1 MQKTVAVCEQGL
13 RDRACC
19 ENAGVPPL
27 FASAVSQSVASAS
40 TEIIAERAF
49 MDSNHNSQPV
59 QQMSAFKNNSC
70 KLSAIMFTDIKGF
83 SRRMGE
89 NERFTL
95 KLLRDHNRI
104 MRFLVRKHRGRI
116 VKSTGDGYLM
126 DFDSAVEAVQ
136 CAIEAQERF
145 TRYNF
150 DKPESDQIHV
160 RIGISLGEVRI
171 VDGDL
176 FGDEVNIAARLQT
189 LAEPSG
195 ICLTREV
202 YEMVKTKLTFVA
214 INFGPQELK
223 NICQKVEVFKIP
235 VKPLGQAAIEI
246 ASNRQDTLQVS
257 ETQTFE
263 PYLLPQ
269 SSPQAAQRPA
279 AIKAK
284 FWQPR
289 QFLKPLVSRHSLRR
303 ALPLVAL
310 SMLVPAL
317 FIQPGHSPRGLSS
330 ATLASVQHIATDS
343 LAQPAH
349 ALAEKTLLVAYF
361 ENRTGHAGDAWLVTG
376 LPDMIITDLQG
387 TPGVQVFGRTIL
399 EEAQQTTGAHK
410 TAGNNLQNARALAR
424 QTAADLLLFGGVVR
438 EGNRLR
444 VDVQLFDPQSGAL
457 LLAEKASGESVL
469 AVMNELTANLK
480 NKLAQP
486 LALPRTQN

>member
-1 MQKTVAVCEQGL
+1 
-13 RDRACC
+13 
-19 ENAGVPPL
+19 
-27 FASAVSQSVASAS
+27 
-40 TEIIAERAF
+40 
-49 MDSNHNSQPV
+49 
-59 QQMSAFKNNSC
+59 
-70 KLSAIMFTDIKGF
+70 MFTDIKGF

-246 ASNRQDTLQVS
+246 ASNRQETLQVS

-263 PYLLPQ
+263 PYLLP
-269 SSPQAAQRPA
+269 SGNAAQRRVTN
-279 AIKAK
+279 KGK
-284 FWQPR
+284 LWQPR
-289 QFLKPLVSRHSLRR
+289 QLFKPLVSRHSLRR

-317 FIQPGHSPRGLSS
+317 FLQPGHSPRGLSS
-330 ATLASVQHIATDS
+330 ATLASVQPGAADT
-343 LAQPAH
+343 LTQPA
-349 ALAEKTLLVAYF
+349 AASKTLLVSYF
-361 ENRTGHAGDAWLVTG
+361 ENRTGDDRDAWLVTG
-376 LPDMIITDLQG
+376 LTDMLVTDLQG
-387 TPGVQVFGRTIL
+387 TPGVQMLGRTIL
-399 EEAQQTTGAHK
+399 EEAAQANGVKKATGFTLSH
-410 TAGNNLQNARALAR
+410 ARACAR
-424 QTAADLLLFGGVVR
+424 QTAADLLLFGGFVR
-438 EGNRLR
+438 EGSRLR
-444 VDVQLFDPQSGAL
+444 VDIQIFDSRSGAL
-457 LLAEKASGESVL
+457 LLAEKAGGESVL
-469 AVMNELTANLK
+469 ALMTELTTNLK
-480 NKLAQP
+480 NKLVH
-486 LALPRTQN
+486 LPAVPRPAN

>member
-1 MQKTVAVCEQGL
+1 MQKTVAICEQGL

-19 ENAGVPPL
+19 ENAGVPSL
-27 FASAVSQSVASAS
+27 FASAVSQSVASAF

-235 VKPLGQAAIEI
+235 VKPLGHAAIEI
-246 ASNRQDTLQVS
+246 ASNRHETLQVS

-269 SSPQAAQRPA
+269 SRSQAAQQA
-279 AIKAK
+279 VAVKTK
-284 FWQPR
+284 FWQPQ
-289 QFLKPLVSRHSLRR
+289 QFLKPLVSRQSLRR

-330 ATLASVQHIATDS
+330 TTLASVQQIATDS
-343 LAQPAH
+343 LAQPIAQ
-349 ALAEKTLLVAYF
+349 KTLLVTYF
-361 ENRTGHAGDAWLVTG
+361 ENRTGHAGDGWLVTG

-387 TPGVQVFGRTIL
+387 TPGVQVLGRTIL
-399 EEAQQTTGAHK
+399 EEAQQASGAHK
-410 TAGNNLQNARALAR
+410 TTANNLQNARALAR

-444 VDVQLFDPQSGAL
+444 VDVQIFDTSSGTL

-486 LALPRTQN
+486 LALPHTPN

>member
-1 MQKTVAVCEQGL
+1 
-13 RDRACC
+13 
-19 ENAGVPPL
+19 
-27 FASAVSQSVASAS
+27 
-40 TEIIAERAF
+40 

-59 QQMSAFKNNSC
+59 QQMSAYKNNSC

-269 SSPQAAQRPA
+269 SSVPAAHRPA
-279 AIKAK
+279 ITAK

-289 QFLKPLVSRHSLRR
+289 QFLKPLISRHSLRR

-310 SMLVPAL
+310 SMLMPAL

-330 ATLASVQHIATDS
+330 ATLASVQNIATDS
-343 LAQPAH
+343 LAQPAP
-349 ALAEKTLLVAYF
+349 AIANKTLLVAHF
-361 ENRTGHAGDAWLVTG
+361 ENRTGRAGDAWLVTG

-387 TPGVQVFGRTIL
+387 TPGVQMFGRMIL
-399 EEAQQTTGAHK
+399 EEAQQTTRAHK
-410 TAGNNLQNARALAR
+410 IVGNNLQNARALAR

-444 VDVQLFDPQSGAL
+444 VDVQLFDSQTGAL

-469 AVMNELTANLK
+469 AVMNELTVNLK
-480 NKLAQP
+480 NKLAQL
-486 LALPRTQN
+486 LALPPTQH